1 MTGCIYGGNI
11 ESEWVYIWWEQRER
25 VGVYMVGTERVSGCM
40 YGGNRERVSECIYGG
55 NRESEWVYIWWEHR
69 E

>member
-1 MTGCIYGGNI
+1 M
-11 ESEWVYIWWEQRER
+11 YIWWEQREG
-25 VGVYMVGTERVSGCM
+25 VGVYMVGTERVSECM
-40 YGGNRERVSECIYGG
+40 YGG

>member
-1 MTGCIYGGNI
+1 
-11 ESEWVYIWWEQRER
+11 
-25 VGVYMVGTERVSGCM
+25 VGVYMVGTERVSGSM